1 MLEKKKDSNFDIKT
15 DNFDNAAKCE
25 LIHLHIQSKLQH
37 VFLKRSIVVLVQFF
51 QSLLEFTKDRNTHK
65 RKYFQFNK
73 YSLYILLNLYAL
85 SPVWKRFDNFEI
97 LVTKWLQNFICER
110 LLKTPSSASIFKATK
125 PELKDIL
132 MEY

>member
-15 DNFDNAAKCE
+15 DNFDNAAKFE

-37 VFLKRSIVVLVQFF
+37 VFLKRNIVVLVQFF

-85 SPVWKRFDNFEI
+85 SPV
-97 LVTKWLQNFICER
+97 
-110 LLKTPSSASIFKATK
+110 
-125 PELKDIL
+125 
-132 MEY
+132 